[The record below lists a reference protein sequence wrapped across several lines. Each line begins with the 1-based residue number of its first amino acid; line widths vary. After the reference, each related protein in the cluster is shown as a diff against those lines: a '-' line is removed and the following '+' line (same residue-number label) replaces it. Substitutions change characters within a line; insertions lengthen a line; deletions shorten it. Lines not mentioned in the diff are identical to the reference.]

1 MARLSRA
8 IASAAL
14 AAAAAWPAPR
24 AAAAQVNTCAYPD
37 GSLVYTDKACATVG
51 ARPATDTGRPRI
63 AARYRNA
70 CARDFPALLIELST
84 AIEVGDV
91 NQLAAFYQ
99 WTGLSTRAGYDI
111 MARLETIAGRPLVD
125 IVPLYATPE
134 PVAGSLYYPPL
145 DAEAHRPV
153 GVRIEQ
159 TLDNGTTPASTTL
172 RLAREAGCWWVRL

>member
-8 IASAAL
+8 IAIAAL
-14 AAAAAWPAPR
+14 AAASASPAPR

-91 NQLAAFYQ
+91 NQLAAVR
-99 WTGLSTRAGYDI
+99 G
-111 MARLETIAGRPLVD
+111 
-125 IVPLYATPE
+125 
-134 PVAGSLYYPPL
+134 
-145 DAEAHRPV
+145 DA
-153 GVRIEQ
+153 
-159 TLDNGTTPASTTL
+159 
-172 RLAREAGCWWVRL
+172 